1 MEAISKTSSTKKQSF
16 KRFAFLFLVSL
27 QAIFIEA
34 CQVPTT
40 VEPQSH
46 YSVDDAIRSS
56 HASRILDGSGKIT
69 AEFNGDAKFRRYISS
84 YIQSQND
91 TIDSEK
97 LTNSLI
103 SISRRNGMDP
113 VFLLAVIK
121 TESKFNQNAIGS
133 VGEVGL
139 MQIRPETAEW
149 ICNKFNIKWKGREA
163 LKDPSYN
170 VLVGSFYMLYL
181 KNTLNKS
188 KPVRYI
194 TAYNTGLKT
203 LKHMSPEKFKESD
216 YFNRVVTNYIGIY
229 ASLKQIKV
237 QTTGANSAVA
247 TAEPTSL
254 VHFN

>member
-1 MEAISKTSSTKKQSF
+1 MEAILKTSSTKKSSLG
-16 KRFAFLFLVSL
+16 RFGLLFLLSL
-27 QAIFIEA
+27 QIVFIEA
-34 CQVPTT
+34 CQIPSAPPPEV
-40 VEPQSH
+40 H
-46 YSVDDAIRSS
+46 YSIDDAVRST
-56 HASRILDGSGKIT
+56 HASRLLEGPSNFT
-69 AEFNGDAKFRRYISS
+69 AEFNGDNQFKQYIKS
-84 YIQSQND
+84 YIEAQNE

-97 LTNSLI
+97 LTNTLV
-103 SISRRNGMDP
+103 SISRRFNEDP

-149 ICNKFNIKWKGREA
+149 ICGKFNIMWKGAEA

-170 VLVGSFYMLYL
+170 VLVGSFYFQYL

-203 LKHMSPEKFKESD
+203 LKHMSPEKLQQRE
-216 YFNRVVTNYIGIY
+216 YFTKVVTNYLGIY
-229 ASLKQIKV
+229 ASLKRIKSSNGLNSEV
-237 QTTGANSAVA
+237 AATDSSLSRTTD
-247 TAEPTSL
+247 
-254 VHFN
+254 

>member
-1 MEAISKTSSTKKQSF
+1 MDTISKTSSTKTPSF
-16 KRFAFLFLVSL
+16 KKLALLFFVSL
-27 QAIFIEA
+27 QVVFIEA
-34 CQVPTT
+34 CQVPTA
-40 VEPQSH
+40 VEPQ
-46 YSVDDAIRSS
+46 YTVDDVIRSS
-56 HASRILDGSGKIT
+56 HASRILEGSSGKIT
-69 AEFNGDAKFRRYISS
+69 TEFNGDSKFRRYISS
-84 YIQSQND
+84 YIESQNN

-149 ICNKFNIKWKGREA
+149 ICKKFNIKWQGREA

-181 KNTLNKS
+181 KNTLKKS

-203 LKHMSPEKFKESD
+203 LKNMSPVKFKEAD

-237 QTTGANSAVA
+237 QTTGVNSAVA
-247 TAEPTSL
+247 ATDTSL
-254 VHFN
+254 SKITD